1 MPTWPMPDTSKRFK
15 HTKKWKRKRNDK
27 SHEHTHPD
35 VPESGSDP
43 HLPATGALPLWRSG
57 ALHARA
63 PPGTSRRPYPKPRA
77 VTRARPGPSSRAEE
91 EIAADRRTLVIRSAH
106 ACVCMQRCS
115 PDFAVSGLLESGT
128 QA

>member
-1 MPTWPMPDTSKRFK
+1 MPTSPMPDTSKRFK

-27 SHEHTHPD
+27 SQEHTHPD

-63 PPGTSRRPYPKPRA
+63 PSMPPRHQPPA
-77 VTRARPGPSSRAEE
+77 VPETTGSNPRTTRAFIP
-91 EIAADRRTLVIRSAH
+91 RRRRNRGKQKDTSY
-106 ACVCMQRCS
+106 
-115 PDFAVSGLLESGT
+115 P
-128 QA
+128 